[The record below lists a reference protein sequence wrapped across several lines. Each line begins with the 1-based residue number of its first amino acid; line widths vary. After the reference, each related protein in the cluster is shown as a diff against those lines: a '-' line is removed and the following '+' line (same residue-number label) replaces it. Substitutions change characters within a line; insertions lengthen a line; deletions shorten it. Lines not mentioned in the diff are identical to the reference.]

1 MAAPLRAILS
11 RKWAPSESLA
21 CHLLRL
27 AASALFRCLPS
38 FLLAV
43 LLRQIERVQ
52 RSKQC
57 KYMRRA
63 LEECR
68 RLAGPSP
75 GGVFRGELSSALTGE
90 LRGGEEEAYLG
101 GVGGGEG
108 LEEGERS
115 DFGGWERARPLRM
128 FVLSTEGKMAVF
140 LEILEAVRLNLGSGY
155 VGEEEGVSEQEK
167 KGSKEREGID
177 VHQQI
182 MKDMALTV
190 EARHPGDVDL
200 VRLARWEHVLRW
212 LLDRERD
219 AVCLL
224 IDGLYI
230 RIPFDSIDFTSY
242 TDYISSSLSFRGVHF
257 SFISSTSIPSI
268 CNYTVAFLRLISEPP
283 SATVRGSV
291 YSPTGSTRA

>member
-1 MAAPLRAILS
+1 
-11 RKWAPSESLA
+11 
-21 CHLLRL
+21 
-27 AASALFRCLPS
+27 
-38 FLLAV
+38 
-43 LLRQIERVQ
+43 
-52 RSKQC
+52 
-57 KYMRRA
+57 MRRA

-90 LRGGEEEAYLG
+90 LRGGEEEAYLEGGG
-101 GVGGGEG
+101 GV
-108 LEEGERS
+108 EEGEERS

-128 FVLSTEGKMAVF
+128 FVLSTEGKMTVF

-155 VGEEEGVSEQEK
+155 VGEEEGVSGQEK
-167 KGSKEREGID
+167 KGSKEKEGMD

-230 RIPFDSIDFTSY
+230 RIPFDS
-242 TDYISSSLSFRGVHF
+242 VHF
-257 SFISSTSIPSI
+257 SS
-268 CNYTVAFLRLISEPP
+268 YT
-283 SATVRGSV
+283 G
-291 YSPTGSTRA
+291 